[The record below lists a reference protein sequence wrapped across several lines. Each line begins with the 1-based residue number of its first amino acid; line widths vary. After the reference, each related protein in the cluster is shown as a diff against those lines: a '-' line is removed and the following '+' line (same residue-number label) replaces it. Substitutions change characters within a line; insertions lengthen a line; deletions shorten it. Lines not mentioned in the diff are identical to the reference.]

1 MFLVYEMEY
10 LHPVNDK
17 TSIQM
22 IPFSSKY
29 QEEYKRIYNKC
40 YHEMRQALKIEP
52 VDYIQD
58 DSFFDSGMEK
68 VFLLLSGEEIIGSVK
83 IKNNEIDDLIVNV
96 KYQSQ
101 GYGRQILLWALE
113 NIKSEKI
120 ILHVAEWNKKAI
132 ELYRKNG
139 FKIVNTI
146 SINYEQDDKEVQ

>member
-1 MFLVYEMEY
+1 M
-10 LHPVNDK
+10 D
-17 TSIQM
+17 
-22 IPFSSKY
+22 
-29 QEEYKRIYNKC
+29 
-40 YHEMRQALKIEP
+40 
-52 VDYIQD
+52 
-58 DSFFDSGMEK
+58 K
-68 VFLLLSGEEIIGSVK
+68 VFLLLCNEEIIGSVALK
-83 IKNNEIDDLIVNV
+83 DNEIDDLIVNV

-139 FKIVNTI
+139 FEIVNTI

>member
-22 IPFSSKY
+22 IPFSSTY

-40 YHEMRQALKIEP
+40 YHEMRQSLKIEP
-52 VDYIQD
+52 VDFIQD
-58 DSFFDSGMEK
+58 NSFFESGMDK
-68 VFLLLSGEEIIGSVK
+68 VFLLLCNEEIIGSVALK
-83 IKNNEIDDLIVNV
+83 DNEIDDLIVNA

-101 GYGRQILLWALE
+101 GYGKQILLWALE
-113 NIKSEKI
+113 NIKNEKI

-139 FKIVNTI
+139 FEIINTI
-146 SINYEQDDKEVQ
+146 KIDNE

>member
-10 LHPVNDK
+10 LHPVSDK

-29 QEEYKRIYNKC
+29 QEEYKRIYNQC
-40 YHEMRQALKIEP
+40 YHEMRQSLKIEP
-52 VDYIQD
+52 VDFIQD
-58 DSFFDSGMEK
+58 NSFFESGMGK
-68 VFLLLSGEEIIGSVK
+68 VFLLLCNDEIIGSVALK
-83 IKNNEIDDLIVNV
+83 DNEIDDLIVNV

-101 GYGRQILLWALE
+101 GYGKQILLWALE
-113 NIKSEKI
+113 NIKKEKI

-139 FKIVNTI
+139 FEIINTI
-146 SINYEQDDKEVQ
+146 KIDNE

>member
-10 LHPVNDK
+10 LHPVSDK
-17 TSIQM
+17 TLIQM
-22 IPFSSKY
+22 VPYSPKY
-29 QEEYKRIYNKC
+29 REEYKRIYNQC
-40 YHEMRQALKIEP
+40 YHEMRQSLKIEP
-52 VDYIQD
+52 VDFIQD
-58 DSFFDSGMEK
+58 NSFFESGMDK
-68 VFLLLSGEEIIGSVK
+68 VFLLLCNEEIIGSVALK
-83 IKNNEIDDLIVNV
+83 DNEIDDLIVNV

-139 FKIVNTI
+139 FEIVNTI
-146 SINYEQDDKEVQ
+146 SINYEQEYKEVQ

>member
-29 QEEYKRIYNKC
+29 QEEYKRIYNQC
-40 YHEMRQALKIEP
+40 YHEMRQSLKIEP
-52 VDYIQD
+52 VDFIQD
-58 DSFFDSGMEK
+58 NSFFESGMDK
-68 VFLLLSGEEIIGSVK
+68 VFLLLCNEEIIGSVALK
-83 IKNNEIDDLIVNV
+83 DNEIDDLIVNV

-101 GYGRQILLWALE
+101 GYGKQILLWALE
-113 NIKSEKI
+113 NIKKEKI

-139 FKIVNTI
+139 FEIVNTI
-146 SINYEQDDKEVQ
+146 SINYEQDYKEVQ

>member
-10 LHPVNDK
+10 LHPVSDK

-22 IPFSSKY
+22 VPYSPKY
-29 QEEYKRIYNKC
+29 REEYKRIYNQC
-40 YHEMRQALKIEP
+40 YHEMRQSLKIEP
-52 VDYIQD
+52 VDFIQD
-58 DSFFDSGMEK
+58 NSFFESGMDK
-68 VFLLLSGEEIIGSVK
+68 VFLLLCNEEIIGSVALK
-83 IKNNEIDDLIVNV
+83 DNEIDDLIVNA

-101 GYGRQILLWALE
+101 GYGKQILLWALE
-113 NIKSEKI
+113 NIKNEKI

-139 FKIVNTI
+139 FEIVNTI

>member
-10 LHPVNDK
+10 LHPVSDK

-29 QEEYKRIYNKC
+29 QEEYKRIYNQC
-40 YHEMRQALKIEP
+40 YHEMRQSLKIEP
-52 VDYIQD
+52 VDFIQD
-58 DSFFDSGMEK
+58 DSFFQSGMDN
-68 VFLLLSGEEIIGSVK
+68 VFLLFSGEEIIGSVALK
-83 IKNNEIDDLIVNV
+83 DNEIDDLIVNA

-101 GYGRQILLWALE
+101 GYGKQILLWALE
-113 NIKSEKI
+113 NIKKEKI

-139 FKIVNTI
+139 FEIINTI
-146 SINYEQDDKEVQ
+146 KIDNE

>member
-10 LHPVNDK
+10 LHPVSDK

-29 QEEYKRIYNKC
+29 QEEYKRIYNQC
-40 YHEMRQALKIEP
+40 YHEMRQSLKIEP
-52 VDYIQD
+52 FDFIQD
-58 DSFFDSGMEK
+58 NSFFESGMDK
-68 VFLLLSGEEIIGSVK
+68 VFLLLCNEEIIGSVALK
-83 IKNNEIDDLIVNV
+83 DNEIDDLIVNV

-132 ELYRKNG
+132 GLYRKNG
-139 FKIVNTI
+139 FEIVNTI
-146 SINYEQDDKEVQ
+146 SINYEQDYKEVQ

>member
-29 QEEYKRIYNKC
+29 QEEYKRIYNQC
-40 YHEMRQALKIEP
+40 YREMRQALKIEP

-58 DSFFDSGMEK
+58 NSFFESGMDK
-68 VFLLLSGEEIIGSVK
+68 VFLLLCNEEIIGSVALK
-83 IKNNEIDDLIVNV
+83 DNEIDDLIVNA

-101 GYGRQILLWALE
+101 GYGKQILLWALE
-113 NIKSEKI
+113 NIKNEKI

-139 FKIVNTI
+139 FEIVNTI